1 MKVIHHHPT
10 PDSSVKRIEVLKK
23 MHRTCIALL
32 RQVHHMDAQKA
43 AI

>member
-10 PDSSVKRIEVLKK
+10 LDSSITRVEALEK
-23 MHRTCIALL
+23 MHKACIALL
-32 RQVHHMDAQKA
+32 RQAQHMDARKP

>member
-1 MKVIHHHPT
+1 MKVIHHHPI
-10 PDSSVKRIEVLKK
+10 PASSVKRVEALEK

-32 RQVHHMDAQKA
+32 RQAHHTDTQKA